1 MRIDMK
7 KELGRV
13 KKNNVSL
20 IEYDPADGTIAGHY
34 FIQCGVVGFFANQK
48 ELKDLSDVLSYYLNI
63 ENYAQCKV
71 VIEGED
77 VSIS

>member
-1 MRIDMK
+1 MK

-13 KKNNVSL
+13 KKNNVTL
-20 IEYDPADGTIAGHY
+20 IEYDPSDGLLGGNY
-34 FIQCGVVGFFANQK
+34 FVQCGVVGLFANEKQ
-48 ELKDLSDVLSYYLNI
+48 LKDLSDVLNYYLNI
-63 ENYAQCKV
+63 EDFAQCKV